1 MTGCRSATE
10 RDFILSPRG
19 EEIYGIYFLSNTRN
33 MPKKTGILKPDL
45 RMIAWEITR
54 SCNLNCLHCRAAAE
68 RGPYKDELTTEECF
82 QFINEVA
89 AFSKPVLILTGGE
102 PLLREDVFEI
112 ASYGTRQGLRVV
124 MAINGT
130 LFSAEK
136 ARAAKQAGIQRVSIS
151 LDGASAASH
160 DQFRGVIGA
169 FAGAMEGIRY
179 LKEAGLAFQI
189 NTTVTKRNL
198 GEIEDIL
205 QLAIEAGAAAHHIF
219 LLVPTGRGR
228 ELAHEGVTPE
238 EYEQTLTWFAGQ
250 DGKAP
255 IQLKATCAPQY
266 YRIIHQQGKTK
277 ERKGEGDGLHTFT
290 RGCLGGISFCFVSHR
305 GDIQPCGYLEVIT
318 GNIKERPF
326 QEIWEKAEVFQR
338 LRDVNNL
345 TGRCGRCAYRLMCGG
360 CRARA
365 YASKGD
371 YLAEEPL
378 CPYQP
383 Q

>member
-1 MTGCRSATE
+1 
-10 RDFILSPRG
+10 
-19 EEIYGIYFLSNTRN
+19 
-33 MPKKTGILKPDL
+33 MPKKTRILKSDL

-68 RGPYKDELTTEECF
+68 RGPYGGELVTGECLR
-82 QFINEVA
+82 FIDEVA

-112 ASYGTRQGLRVV
+112 AAYGTRKGLRVV
-124 MAINGT
+124 MAVNGT
-130 LFSAEK
+130 LLNAEK
-136 ARAAKQAGIQRVSIS
+136 ARAAKQAGIQRLSIS
-151 LDGASAASH
+151 LDGATAATH
-160 DQFRGVIGA
+160 DRFRGVTGA
-169 FAGAMEGIRY
+169 FAGAMEGISY

-198 GEIEDIL
+198 GEIENLL
-205 QLAIEAGAAAHHIF
+205 QLAIEKGAAAHHIF

-228 ELAHEGVTPE
+228 KLAHEGVTPE
-238 EYEQTLTWFAGQ
+238 EYEQTLSWFAEQ
-250 DGKAP
+250 DGTVP

-277 ERKGEGDGLHTFT
+277 EREGQRADLHSFT

-305 GDIQPCGYLEVIT
+305 GDAQPCGYLEVIA
-318 GNIKERPF
+318 GNIRDRSFKA
-326 QEIWEKAEVFQR
+326 IWEQAEVFQR
-338 LRDVNNL
+338 LRDVTNL
-345 TGRCGRCAYRLMCGG
+345 TGKCGRCEYRMVCGG

-365 YASKGD
+365 YTLHGD
-371 YLAEEPL
+371 YLDEEPL

>member
-1 MTGCRSATE
+1 M
-10 RDFILSPRG
+10 
-19 EEIYGIYFLSNTRN
+19 

-45 RMIAWEITR
+45 RMIAWELTR

-68 RGPYKDELTTEECF
+68 QGPYAGELTTEECF
-82 QFINEVA
+82 RFIDEVA

-102 PLLREDVFEI
+102 PLLRKDIFEI
-112 ASYGTRQGLRVV
+112 ASYGTHKGLRVV
-124 MAINGT
+124 MAVNGT
-130 LFSAEK
+130 LLNAEK

-151 LDGASAASH
+151 LDGAVAEAH
-160 DQFRGVIGA
+160 DRFRGVTGA
-169 FAGAMEGIRY
+169 FTGAMEGISY

-189 NTTVTKRNL
+189 NTTVTMRNL

-205 QLAIEAGAAAHHIF
+205 QLAIEKGAAAHHIF

-238 EYEQTLTWFAGQ
+238 EYEQTLTWFAEQ
-250 DGKAP
+250 DSKAP

-266 YRIIHQQGKTK
+266 HRIIHQQGNTK
-277 ERKGEGDGLHTFT
+277 DRKGQGDGLHTFT
-290 RGCLGGISFCFVSHR
+290 RGCLGGISFCFVSHQ
-305 GDIQPCGYLEVIT
+305 GDTQPCGYLEVSG
-318 GNIKERPF
+318 GNIRERSF
-326 QEIWEKAEVFQR
+326 QEIWEKAAVFQH
-338 LRDVNNL
+338 LRDVRAL
-345 TGRCGRCAYRLMCGG
+345 KGKCGRCEYRLVCGG

-365 YASKGD
+365 YALHGD

-383 Q
+383 R